1 MMFST
6 FASKTLLPVALASF
20 AAALSG
26 TSNTNPPSYV
36 SGEVLKLQAIQA
48 HFKNA
53 GIVPDGL
60 PTFDPKAELVANY
73 AGVGET
79 SPGQSLTRAQVA
91 SAPTFT
97 VTPGSGSLSGTYTLA
112 MVDFGPVG
120 SDQSKGVTRHWLVN
134 GLTIT
139 NSAFSNTSAVAITQ
153 YAGPAPPAGSGPHR
167 YAFLLWEQPS
177 TFTAP
182 SAFSQPNMGVSTF
195 DVNAYATDAKLGA
208 VIAGNYITVEEG
220 TATVT
225 PSPTAAVETS
235 TLPAASVPTISIRA
249 SATPLG
255 SGNGAHAL
263 SAQGAG
269 TYGLLAFGAIVFAV
283 FA

>member
-53 GIVPDGL
+53 GIVPD
-60 PTFDPKAELVANY
+60 
-73 AGVGET
+73 GVGET

-182 SAFSQPNMGVSTF
+182 AAFSQPNMGVSTF

-220 TATVT
+220 TATAT

-269 TYGLLAFGAIVFAV
+269 TYGLLALGAIVFTV